1 MKQGL
6 PTTLLSRYVVA
17 VLPRTSFLL
26 PVEGITGPHPWIYRL
41 FLIFQRSTSYPLSSQ
56 AQCMITNGPLMKIW
70 QGHVIL
76 LSLLSCT
83 IPTHRFWCT
92 FLSGPQ
98 AWADVCAHYHSTLG
112 WPLSHR
118 LRTSVRFEI
127 PANTGDFF
135 SPAELCSSPL
145 DPRWQSGLRE
155 SSSPPSHSCSS
166 LFLLHSYSLLF
177 LNLCCLC
184 L

>member
-135 SPAELCSSPL
+135 PQLNSALPHWTLGGSLDLGSHLPHPATHAHLCFCFTPIA
-145 DPRWQSGLRE
+145 
-155 SSSPPSHSCSS
+155 C
-166 LFLLHSYSLLF
+166 FF
-177 LNLCCLC
+177 
-184 L
+184 